1 MDPSTGLIDYD
12 RLEESAVLFKPDMI
26 IAGISCYP
34 RALDCQRFR
43 AICDKVSRV
52 KCRRRGSRVQF

>member
-12 RLEESAVLFKPDMI
+12 KLEESAVLFKPNMI
-26 IAGISCYP
+26 I